1 MQRDLGD
8 ILDRMSIAELK
19 SKRIGN
25 AEQLKEYSS
34 FLESYNELKK
44 EYSKFSLD
52 SWYKLMLNINDF
64 IWQLESGLKSGKEE
78 LANPTYLLDRRN
90 VSALSNIGVTS
101 LLIRNFNSIRI
112 SFKNIINELVG
123 EGFQDIKQDHCSS
136 EEVKK

>member
-8 ILDRMSIAELK
+8 IFDRMSIAELK

-25 AEQLKEYSS
+25 EEQKKEYLS
-34 FLESYNELKK
+34 FQESYQELKK
-44 EYSKFSLD
+44 EYPNFSLD
-52 SWYKLMLNINDF
+52 NWYKMMLNINDF

-90 VSALSNIGVTS
+90 VNALSNIGVTS

-123 EGFQDIKQDHCSS
+123 QGFQDVKQDHCSS

>member
-8 ILDRMSIAELK
+8 IFDRMSIAELK

-25 AEQLKEYSS
+25 EEQKKEYLS
-34 FLESYNELKK
+34 FQVSYQELKK
-44 EYSKFSLD
+44 EYPNFSLD
-52 SWYKLMLNINDF
+52 NWYKMMLNINDF

-90 VSALSNIGVTS
+90 VNALSNIGVTS

-112 SFKNIINELVG
+112 SFKNIINEIVG
-123 EGFQDIKQDHCSS
+123 QGFQDVKQDHCSS
-136 EEVKK
+136 EEVK